1 MRKKEIFDDLKSFSQ
16 HNFLSRESISIFV
29 KSAKVSKKEDGER
42 TSSAQNDVTQVF
54 SV

>member
-1 MRKKEIFDDLKSFSQ
+1 MRKKEIVDDLKSFSP

-29 KSAKVSKKEDGER
+29 KSAKVSKKDGER